1 MSLVVGSGITV
12 ESGVTIASD
21 NLLLS
26 LDAATYSNTT
36 TGTQQNVSGT
46 SDNIGF
52 FPYGW
57 PAYSAIQPGW
67 TCVQTGAV
75 VTVVDGVS
83 FTITTVGTPFTSGDS
98 YTFTSAVSWID
109 SVSNRT
115 FILNNGVTYSSSN
128 GGTLLFDTASNQY
141 AQCASSLPD
150 LPTWSVIVWHYYTN
164 TNSGSSPC
172 IITEVYPG
180 TTGKINYVLGSAVT
194 TGLQAA
200 YFAPGWVFTDPTY
213 NLTPDTWNQ
222 IVGTYDGNI
231 ISLYVN
237 NSLVAASSNN
247 NLAGSSNG
255 GINLMR
261 RWDSADF
268 WGGYLSIV
276 KVYAGS
282 IGAGGVADDWAAN
295 AARFGL

>member
-26 LDAATYSNTT
+26 LDAATYSGSGPWIDT
-36 TGTQQNVSGT
+36 VSGLQF
-46 SDNIGF
+46 DLYNN
-52 FPYGW
+52 PV
-57 PAYSAIQPGW
+57 YSA
-67 TCVQTGAV
+67 VTG
-75 VTVVDGVS
+75 
-83 FTITTVGTPFTSGDS
+83 
-98 YTFTSAVSWID
+98 
-109 SVSNRT
+109 
-115 FILNNGVTYSSSN
+115 
-128 GGTLLFDTASNQY
+128 GGTFEFDPTGSQY
-141 AQCASSLPD
+141 ANSPTSLPS

-164 TNSGSSPC
+164 TNSGGAPC
-172 IITEVYPG
+172 IISEVYPG
-180 TTGKINYVLGSAVT
+180 TTGKINYVLGSAVN

-200 YFAPGWVFTDPTY
+200 YFAPGWVATDPTY

-261 RWDSADF
+261 RWDLGDY

-276 KVYAGS
+276 KVYAAS